1 MPILKVINS
10 RATLSTAINYVLR
23 KAEDAKGINCR
34 TETATEEMLITKS
47 YYGQEGGRQYLH
59 LALSFPPGEGTPD
72 DVMKAAL
79 QFVKK
84 EPKLQGHEIVI
95 GVHVDR
101 DHLHAHILAN
111 SVSIAT
117 GKKLHTSK
125 KNLEEMKRLQNEI
138 CAEMGYCAPEKKR
151 EALEVGQV
159 QDPWLYKLLM
169 ARQNDKPVNSWIYDL
184 AEKIVLAKS
193 KAKSRDDYVQLLESA
208 GVTVSDGKQKKYIC
222 YIIKD
227 DDGEHKIRD
236 ARLKKMLGLEC
247 GKEVFDEFEEYKGT
261 GRGEGQAGRGEG
273 GAGEDVC
280 VERGSTVDDHID
292 EDRDREALQ
301 REREIERRERDARR
315 RERLSGQI
323 IGTDLPR
330 KSKVK
335 KNSKGG
341 RCRSIDD

>member
-10 RATLSTAINYVLR
+10 RATLSTAVNYVLR

-34 TETATEEMLITKS
+34 SETAVEEMLITKS
-47 YYGQEGGRQYLH
+47 YYGQEGGKQYLH
-59 LALSFPPGEGTPD
+59 LALSFPPGEGTPE

-79 QFVKK
+79 LFVKK
-84 EPKLQGHEIVI
+84 EPKLQGHETVI

-111 SVSIAT
+111 SVSLAT
-117 GKKLHTSK
+117 GRKLHTSK
-125 KNLEEMKRLQNEI
+125 KDLESMKLLQNQI

-159 QDPWLYKLLM
+159 QDPWLYKLLL

-222 YIIKD
+222 YIIKSEER
-227 DDGEHKIRD
+227 EHKIRD
-236 ARLKKMLGLEC
+236 SRLRKILGIEC
-247 GKEVFDEFEEYKGT
+247 GQEAINELKRHEGTGRNEGQT
-261 GRGEGQAGRGEG
+261 GRGEGGCRET
-273 GAGEDVC
+273 VC
-280 VERGSTVDDHID
+280 HDLGSGIDDYVN
-292 EDRDREALQ
+292 EECAT
-301 REREIERRERDARR
+301 EIERRKRNAGL
-315 RERLSGQI
+315 REREARCRERCSGQI
-323 IGTDLPR
+323 IGADVPR
-330 KSKVK
+330 TAKVK
-335 KNSKGG
+335 KNSKG
-341 RCRSIDD
+341 RCRTIDD

>member
-1 MPILKVINS
+1 MPVLKAINS
-10 RATLSTAINYVLR
+10 RASLTTAVNYVLR

-34 TETATEEMLITKS
+34 SETAVEEMLITKS

-72 DVMKAAL
+72 EVMKAAL
-79 QFVKK
+79 LFVKK
-84 EPKLQGHEIVI
+84 EPKLQGYETVI

-101 DHLHAHILAN
+101 DHLHAHIIAN

-125 KNLEEMKRLQNEI
+125 KDLDAMKRLQNEI
-138 CAEMGYCAPEKKR
+138 CAEMGYDAPEKKR
-151 EALEVGQV
+151 DALEVGQV
-159 QDPWLYKLLM
+159 QDPWLYKLLL

-193 KAKSRDDYVQLLESA
+193 KAKSREDYVQLLSFE
-208 GVTVSDGKQKKYIC
+208 GVTVVESKQRKHFC
-222 YIIKD
+222 YIIID
-227 DDGEHKIRD
+227 EEGEHKIRD
-236 ARLKKMLGLEC
+236 SRLSRILGLEC
-247 GKEVFDEFEEYKGT
+247 GQEAINELEGHEGSGRSKGQT
-261 GRGEGQAGRGEG
+261 GRGEG

-280 VERGSTVDDHID
+280 FELGSTVDDHID

>member
-10 RATLSTAINYVLR
+10 RASLSTALNYVLR
-23 KAEDAKGINCR
+23 KSEESKGINCR
-34 TETATEEMLITKS
+34 PETAPEEMLITKS

-72 DVMKAAL
+72 DVMKVAL
-79 QFVKK
+79 EFVKR
-84 EPKLQGHEIVI
+84 EPKLQGHETVI

-101 DHLHAHILAN
+101 DHLHAHILVN

-125 KNLEEMKRLQNEI
+125 KDLDAMKQLQNEI
-138 CAEMGYCAPEKKR
+138 CAEMGYSAPEKKR
-151 EALEVGQV
+151 EDLEVGQV
-159 QDPWLYKLLM
+159 QDPWTYHLLM

-193 KAKSRDDYVQLLESA
+193 KAKSREDYVQLLSSE
-208 GVTVSDGKQKKYIC
+208 GVTVVEGKQRKHIC
-222 YIIKD
+222 YIID
-227 DDGEHKIRD
+227 SEEGEHKIRD
-236 ARLKKMLGLEC
+236 SRLSRILGLEC
-247 GKEVFDEFEEYKGT
+247 GQEAINELEGHEGAGRCKGQT
-261 GRGEGQAGRGEG
+261 GRGEG

-280 VERGSTVDDHID
+280 FELGSTVDDHID

-315 RERLSGQI
+315 RERLAGQI
-323 IGTDLPR
+323 LGTDVPR
-330 KSKVK
+330 PAKVK
-335 KNSKGG
+335 KNSKG
-341 RCRSIDD
+341 RYRTIDD